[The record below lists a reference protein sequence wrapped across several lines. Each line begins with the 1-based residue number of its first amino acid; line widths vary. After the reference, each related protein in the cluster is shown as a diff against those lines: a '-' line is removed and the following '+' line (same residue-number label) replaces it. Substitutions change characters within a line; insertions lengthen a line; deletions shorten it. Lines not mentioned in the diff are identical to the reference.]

1 MGMFSALKKKA
12 PNATICFL
20 TSKMMAVKNWMV
32 ACLDNMTT
40 ERREN
45 IMKFATTHGRRQ
57 RQQKWSK
64 QSVLRAEMMKRIAAN
79 KAQKAT
85 KQTKQMERELT
96 PGPVQDI
103 VHRSS
108 LDTHR
113 QEDLTDILEW
123 RIAGVTLAMRGR
135 TPRMVYAS
143 CTMAGHKAAEEVGNI
158 RDCLLVTEWDVCEF
172 DREET

>member
-20 TSKMMAVKNWMV
+20 TSKMMAVKNRMV
-32 ACLDNMTT
+32 ACLDNMMT

-57 RQQKWSK
+57 RQQKRSK
-64 QSVLRAEMMKRIAAN
+64 PSVLRAEMMKRIAAN

-85 KQTKQMERELT
+85 KQTKQMERKLN

-113 QEDLTDILEW
+113 QEDLTNILE
-123 RIAGVTLAMRGR
+123 
-135 TPRMVYAS
+135 
-143 CTMAGHKAAEEVGNI
+143 
-158 RDCLLVTEWDVCEF
+158 
-172 DREET
+172 